1 MGAANCCGAESKHE
15 EAYLMYSENA
25 EGGGNI
31 HGIKR
36 SRRPPQNQNQQTGLA
51 PIPLESSRIKLNKG

>member
-1 MGAANCCGAESKHE
+1 MGAANCCGTEPKYE

-25 EGGGNI
+25 EGGGNL

-36 SRRPPQNQNQQTGLA
+36 ARRAPANQN
-51 PIPLESSRIKLNKG
+51 

>member
-1 MGAANCCGAESKHE
+1 MGAANCCGAEPKHE

-36 SRRPPQNQNQQTGLA
+36 SRRPLQNQN
-51 PIPLESSRIKLNKG
+51 

>member
-1 MGAANCCGAESKHE
+1 MGASNCCGAEPKHE
-15 EAYLMYSENA
+15 EAYLYSENA

>member
-1 MGAANCCGAESKHE
+1 MGAANCCGAEPKHE

-25 EGGGNI
+25 EGGGN
-31 HGIKR
+31 KR